1 MKLGIYDDET
11 NGGIENEEKTII
23 EIAMLIIAAIL
34 ISIVIF
40 MMLFYRKTSMISVE
54 PNEVTSVR
62 IVNGNNGNML
72 ELSEEEISDLTNRC
86 RVIDCKRII
95 NKEPGSGWSYSI
107 DFSYG
112 NTSKSIVLVS
122 SELCEIDNVYYRME
136 EKDGEDVINIIKKF
150 YEENKERIKSGSM
163 IENWG
168 NIRVKFDM
176 KYDQEVITMYEEN
189 KAKEQLMAALKA
201 EN

>member
-1 MKLGIYDDET
+1 M
-11 NGGIENEEKTII
+11 
-23 EIAMLIIAAIL
+23 
-34 ISIVIF
+34 
-40 MMLFYRKTSMISVE
+40 
-54 PNEVTSVR
+54 
-62 IVNGNNGNML
+62 
-72 ELSEEEISDLTNRC
+72 
-86 RVIDCKRII
+86 
-95 NKEPGSGWSYSI
+95 
-107 DFSYG
+107 
-112 NTSKSIVLVS
+112 
-122 SELCEIDNVYYRME
+122 YYRME